1 MSFEMDTDLELLW
14 LAAPRIGTQ
23 GVRELLREVHD
34 LRHEN
39 NSRLNPYLYVPLTER
54 ITLESDQVK
63 REETVQHPPALSR
76 LKRFARP
83 RH

>member
-1 MSFEMDTDLELLW
+1 MDHDLELLW

-39 NSRLNPYLYVPLTER
+39 NTRKQNPYRYLPLTER

-63 REETVQHPPALSR
+63 REESMQHPPALSR
-76 LKRFARP
+76 SQRFARP